1 MQFHLKTLSL
11 NFCFLENKTYPVEK
25 NRFLFSNWRGM
36 LLRIISVYV
45 NYLYLELYFIT
56 YVSELRQVE
65 EKSVPELLLDF

>member
-11 NFCFLENKTYPVEK
+11 NFYFLENETYPVEK

>member
-11 NFCFLENKTYPVEK
+11 NFYFLENETYPVEK

-36 LLRIISVYV
+36 LLRIISIYV